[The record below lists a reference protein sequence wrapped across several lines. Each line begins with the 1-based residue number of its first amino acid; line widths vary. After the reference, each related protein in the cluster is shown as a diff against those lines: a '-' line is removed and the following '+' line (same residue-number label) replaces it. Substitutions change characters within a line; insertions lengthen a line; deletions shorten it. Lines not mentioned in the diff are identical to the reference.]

1 MCLFSYFYRKLHSTG
16 WESNPLPL
24 LFLLLLCTC
33 RVKTQQFI
41 MEFQAREH
49 TPGLQNHTAVKD
61 LFLNYSN
68 LIDLKL
74 RHFWLVISFS
84 VF

>member
-1 MCLFSYFYRKLHSTG
+1 
-16 WESNPLPL
+16 
-24 LFLLLLCTC
+24 
-33 RVKTQQFI
+33 